1 MLLVNF
7 YLKRVLNE
15 KPQGLKGHCTFL
27 FLKYISPQI
36 VKVVLNPT
44 IKVSLYSGLLHHPFL
59 SFFFF
64 LKIWTNFMG
73 HRWTFLEKACS
84 GVSCYRCDW
93 KCRSG
98 PDLCESGLDLDITFT
113 AIPAPPYRRALFT
126 QITPSAIQTG
136 ENETEKYLAKKISL
150 QRVHTRKMV
159 EHQNQSKMSFFKLI
173 SRDN

>member
-1 MLLVNF
+1 M
-7 YLKRVLNE
+7 E

-27 FLKYISPQI
+27 FLKYKSPQI

-59 SFFFF
+59 SFSFFF

-150 QRVHTRKMV
+150 QRVHTRKTV